1 MLYKNQGTEL
11 CVFFLRTWE
20 CYNQPL
26 SKSFGDCVF
35 QRGGKKKKIKIM
47 AGEAM
52 KLHHSQWR
60 FCTTVKV

>member
-1 MLYKNQGTEL
+1 MLYKDEGTEL
-11 CVFFLRTWE
+11 CAFFLRTWE
-20 CYNQPL
+20 GDNQPV

-35 QRGGKKKKIKIM
+35 QRGKKKKIKKM